1 MIVVAVW
8 PCPSE
13 ASWTNGPPVF
23 VSMGVT
29 LWPQLFL
36 NVTRWS
42 AIAGLT
48 TARVTARMVAKRA
61 NMVIDER
68 GGWMKGV

>member
-1 MIVVAVW
+1 
-8 PCPSE
+8 
-13 ASWTNGPPVF
+13 
-23 VSMGVT
+23 MGVT

-68 GGWMKGV
+68 MGG